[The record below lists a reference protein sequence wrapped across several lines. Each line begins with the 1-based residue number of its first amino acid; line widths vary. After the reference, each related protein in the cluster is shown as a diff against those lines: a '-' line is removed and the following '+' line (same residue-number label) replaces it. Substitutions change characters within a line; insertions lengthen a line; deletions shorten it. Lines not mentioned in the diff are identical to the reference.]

1 MSNARANDKYIFKA
15 RTRQAFIIKIIG
27 ELLSNT
33 IKWAPIRINEKG
45 IFLTQADNFNHQ
57 LIELSLLKENF
68 GNNFKLARPLNF
80 IVNSVHLYKMLK
92 SIKKKD
98 TITLFISEAEPL
110 KLGICVEQENEDN
123 QITTFIRI
131 NNCQPEILDPLVG
144 YGDPIIM
151 NNKEFQKMKNLHNI
165 DKKLNVT
172 SKPGY
177 IRFFCDGGDL
187 YSREFI
193 VGKIDDDDNKDIPI
207 GFNQN
212 FTTAHITGLAKCAG
226 QSGNVYVY
234 THEDLPLKI
243 KMKVGDLGDLIV
255 FIKSLEM
262 QEMEKSIKQLDSEE
276 AKEQDDNESVETNN

>member
-1 MSNARANDKYIFKA
+1 
-15 RTRQAFIIKIIG
+15 
-27 ELLSNT
+27 
-33 IKWAPIRINEKG
+33 
-45 IFLTQADNFNHQ
+45 
-57 LIELSLLKENF
+57 
-68 GNNFKLARPLNF
+68 
-80 IVNSVHLYKMLK
+80 
-92 SIKKKD
+92 
-98 TITLFISEAEPL
+98 
-110 KLGICVEQENEDN
+110 
-123 QITTFIRI
+123 
-131 NNCQPEILDPLVG
+131 
-144 YGDPIIM
+144 
-151 NNKEFQKMKNLHNI
+151 
-165 DKKLNVT
+165 
-172 SKPGY
+172 
-177 IRFFCDGGDL
+177 
-187 YSREFI
+187 